1 MNISSGH
8 GLDTIF
14 RESCSSGVDLT
25 KLVVSAEGIECDA
38 NGTGGAAK
46 YKPRFLQSKKG
57 RRVIATAKRVVVVV
71 VWGARAK
78 ERKRERKRERERAR
92 ESERERASAR
102 EMLPLILHL
111 GRGWR
116 SSSRPAHTCIAL
128 RADYRRCNA
137 GDDDVING

>member
-1 MNISSGH
+1 MHISSGH

-38 NGTGGAAK
+38 TGTGGAAK

-57 RRVIATAKRVVVVV
+57 RQVIATAKGVVVVVVV

-78 ERKRERKRERERAR
+78 ERKR
-92 ESERERASAR
+92 
-102 EMLPLILHL
+102 
-111 GRGWR
+111 
-116 SSSRPAHTCIAL
+116 L